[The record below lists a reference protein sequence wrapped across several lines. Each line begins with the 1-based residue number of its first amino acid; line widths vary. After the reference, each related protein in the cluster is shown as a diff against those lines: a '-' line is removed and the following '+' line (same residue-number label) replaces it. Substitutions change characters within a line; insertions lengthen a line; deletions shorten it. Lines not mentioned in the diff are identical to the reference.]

1 MDTQNKGADPFAN
14 IFQQVTNISKA
25 HAYDIISKQRDELVK
40 ENEQLK
46 TAVKYAEK
54 VGYDTSVTNANL
66 MAENSQL
73 KEMIRDALK
82 RLDEDSMTEYF
93 QGYDE
98 GVSDERNGL

>member
-46 TAVKYAEK
+46 EQVEK
-54 VGYDTSVTNANL
+54 LREALQWIEMKSYHKNEWKFMEEINIKANA
-66 MAENSQL
+66 
-73 KEMIRDALK
+73 ALSTK
-82 RLDEDSMTEYF
+82 
-93 QGYDE
+93 
-98 GVSDERNGL
+98 